1 MATIDISRSLVR
13 LRLPGYLFFALL
25 FYTRRRRRATVWY
38 SALDE
43 GFVDGVREITKQNP
57 DVLSVVA
64 AGRATK
70 HFAHTCMVEA

>member
-43 GFVDGVREITKQNP
+43 GFVDGVRERTKQNP

-64 AGRATK
+64 GRATK
-70 HFAHTCMVEA
+70 PFAHTYMVEA